1 MNFKQN
7 KFAAAYMQLIKQA
20 AGDVESTEAV
30 SAAVAPVENTLKTV
44 SFVTSDPVLID
55 ALNSGFEEA
64 VFFTNCKNEATGED
78 DICEVKFTKE
88 SFGPFTI
95 VDAEEKV
102 VDAEEK
108 VVGEEEQEEIED
120 EQVVAEEQEDFE
132 QEEVVTEEDEELED
146 EEI

>member
-20 AGDVESTEAV
+20 AGDVENVEAV

-78 DICEVKFTKE
+78 DICEVKFKKE

-95 VDAEEKV
+95 

-120 EQVVAEEQEDFE
+120 EELVAEEQEEIEGQE
-132 QEEVVTEEDEELED
+132 QIED

>member
-30 SAAVAPVENTLKTV
+30 SADVAPVENTLKTV

-102 VDAEEK
+102 VGK
-108 VVGEEEQEEIED
+108 EEQEEI
-120 EQVVAEEQEDFE
+120 
-132 QEEVVTEEDEELED
+132 VTEEDDELEDDELEDEELED

>member
-7 KFAAAYMQLIKQA
+7 KFAAAYMHLIKQA
-20 AGDVESTEAV
+20 AGDVENVEAV

-78 DICEVKFTKE
+78 DICEVKFKKE

-95 VDAEEKV
+95 

-120 EQVVAEEQEDFE
+120 EELVAEEQEEIEDQE
-132 QEEVVTEEDEELED
+132 QIED

>member
-20 AGDVESTEAV
+20 AGDVENVEEV

-78 DICEVKFTKE
+78 DICEVKFKKE

-95 VDAEEKV
+95 

-120 EQVVAEEQEDFE
+120 EEIVAEEQEEIEDQE
-132 QEEVVTEEDEELED
+132 QIED

>member
-7 KFAAAYMQLIKQA
+7 KFAAAYMQLIKQS
-20 AGDVESTEAV
+20 AGEVEEV
-30 SAAVAPVENTLKTV
+30 SAVAAETVPTENTLKTV

-78 DICEVKFTKE
+78 DICEVKFKKE

-102 VDAEEK
+102 V
-108 VVGEEEQEEIED
+108 GEEEQEEIEGED
-120 EQVVAEEQEDFE
+120 VVTQEEQEQFADEQSEE
-132 QEEVVTEEDEELED
+132 QEQVEE
-146 EEI
+146 

>member
-7 KFAAAYMQLIKQA
+7 KFAAAYMQIIKQA
-20 AGDVESTEAV
+20 AGDAENAEAV
-30 SAAVAPVENTLKTV
+30 SGDVAPVENTLKTV

-64 VFFTNCKNEATGED
+64 VFFTNCKNEDTGED
-78 DICEVKFTKE
+78 DICEVKFKKE

-95 VDAEEKV
+95 VDAEE
-102 VDAEEK
+102 EK
-108 VVGEEEQEEIED
+108 VVGEEEQEELD
-120 EQVVAEEQEDFE
+120 EEELVAEEQEEIEDQE
-132 QEEVVTEEDEELED
+132 QIED

>member
-20 AGDVESTEAV
+20 AGDVENVEAV

-55 ALNSGFEEA
+55 ALTSGFEEA

-78 DICEVKFTKE
+78 DICEVKFKKE

-95 VDAEEKV
+95 

-120 EQVVAEEQEDFE
+120 EELVAEEQEEIEDQE
-132 QEEVVTEEDEELED
+132 QIED

>member
-7 KFAAAYMQLIKQA
+7 KFATAYMQLIKQA
-20 AGDVESTEAV
+20 AGDVENAEAV

-44 SFVTSDPVLID
+44 SFVTSDPALID

-64 VFFTNCKNEATGED
+64 VFFTNCKNETTGED
-78 DICEVKFTKE
+78 DICEVKFKKE

-102 VDAEEK
+102 V
-108 VVGEEEQEEIED
+108 GEEQEEIED
-120 EQVVAEEQEDFE
+120 EEI
-132 QEEVVTEEDEELED
+132 EDEELVAEEWEEIEDQEQIED

>member
-20 AGDVESTEAV
+20 AGDVENVEEV

-78 DICEVKFTKE
+78 DICEVKFKKE

-95 VDAEEKV
+95 VDT
-102 VDAEEK
+102 EEK

-120 EQVVAEEQEDFE
+120 EELVAEEQEEIEGQE
-132 QEEVVTEEDEELED
+132 QIED

>member
-30 SAAVAPVENTLKTV
+30 SADVAPVENTLKTV

-102 VDAEEK
+102 V
-108 VVGEEEQEEIED
+108 GEEEQEEIED